1 MLLFQ
6 GLDRFFLN
14 EKSFVNNPVR
24 LVIVFYRTSVQGS
37 DRLKTISK
45 INHVFMY
52 LPPKISKAVRAVS
65 KCGLDNT
72 QEIRLRRG
80 KKVSLVISSKE
91 YFLEPGG
98 ILSNSFEKALD
109 VTDEDIKQITEFA
122 FQSSVHSFGKEITRG
137 YITVQ
142 GGCRIGFCG
151 TAVINSKEQF
161 SIETIKDISCIN
173 IRIAREV
180 IGCADEIM
188 GSIVPEIS
196 AGLLICGAP
205 SSGKTT
211 LLRDLTR
218 QLGNKYT
225 VSLIDE
231 RNEIASV
238 YESAAQNDVGLKT
251 DVFASYNKY
260 DGIITAVKV
269 MSPVYLVC
277 DEIGCREDIKA
288 LEYAINSGVKLIAT
302 CHGPSLDKVRSK
314 PVIKK
319 LIKHGAFDRLVFLGT
334 GNRCGKIMSVC
345 DLKTEERIH
354 RYA

>member
-1 MLLFQ
+1 M
-6 GLDRFFLN
+6 
-14 EKSFVNNPVR
+14 
-24 LVIVFYRTSVQGS
+24 
-37 DRLKTISK
+37 KTISK

-52 LPPKISKAVRAVS
+52 LPPIISDSVRAVS
-65 KCGLDNT
+65 RSELDNT

-80 KKVSLVISSKE
+80 KKVSLVINSKE

-98 ILSNSFEKALD
+98 ILSNSCGKALD
-109 VTDEDIKQITEFA
+109 VTDSDIKQITELA
-122 FQSSVHSFGKEITRG
+122 FRSSVHSFGKEITRG

-151 TAVINSKEQF
+151 TAVIDPKDRSG
-161 SIETIKDISCIN
+161 IETIKDISCIN

-188 GSIVPEIS
+188 DRLIPDLSV
-196 AGLLICGAP
+196 GLLICGVP

-211 LLRDLTR
+211 ILRDLTR
-218 QLGNKYT
+218 QLGNNYT

-238 YESAAQNDVGLKT
+238 YNSAAQNDVGLKT

-288 LEYAINSGVKLIAT
+288 LEYALNSGVKLIAT
-302 CHGPSLDKVRSK
+302 CHGPSPDEVRSK